1 VAAFFPHLLPAADIE
16 SEGGLMNGTNIYGQ
30 GISFPPRLGPDGR
43 MAWSDGPDNIR
54 EAMMVI
60 LLTEPGER
68 IMLPDFGGKLRSFL
82 FEPNTVATRR
92 LIQDDIQK
100 ALQIWEP
107 RITVQSISV
116 DADSN
121 DARAAIATIQYQ
133 LVATQTTGQVSVR
146 LQLGS

>member
-1 VAAFFPHLLPAADIE
+1 
-16 SEGGLMNGTNIYGQ
+16 MNGTNIYGQ